1 MLPPNKPTKTKLLS
15 ANSKLDS
22 ISYRRDRARPCPQKN
37 HILNQIHGQPQ
48 GLSLW
53 GCVNFNIISTVNYHI
68 SMTINGG
75 SKPPPYRAKV
85 NLWVLQ
91 SLRVAYG
98 NPPPFTQRRLKCG
111 CPYGCGCILIWFL
124 AENYHIFQQSM
135 TAAASHHLRCLM

>member
-111 CPYGCGCILIWFL
+111 CPYGLWVYFNMVFSRKLSYFSTIYDGGSKPPTY
-124 AENYHIFQQSM
+124 AV
-135 TAAASHHLRCLM
+135 